1 MGRKS
6 NYDDIDELLND
17 LKSDIEDT
25 LMDEVLDEVKDI
37 EIKKVQDDVF
47 SAYSP
52 KIYERRG
59 THGIDDPD
67 NIVGTVNNMQ
77 LEVDNVTQF
86 NEGYFSNNKGLGLA
100 DLINDGNSLSGYF
113 YDYPGSFEQPRR
125 FIDDTIEEVEQTD
138 KVENALANGLR
149 KRNYDVT

>member
-52 KIYERRG
+52 KIYERRS

-67 NIVGTVNNMQ
+67 NI
-77 LEVDNVTQF
+77 
-86 NEGYFSNNKGLGLA
+86 KGLGLA